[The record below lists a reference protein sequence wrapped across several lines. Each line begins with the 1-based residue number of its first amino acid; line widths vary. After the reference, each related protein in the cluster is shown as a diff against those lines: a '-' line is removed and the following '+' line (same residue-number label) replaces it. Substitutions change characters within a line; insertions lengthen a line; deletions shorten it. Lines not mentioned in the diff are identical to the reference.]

1 MNQIRQHSGSIRI
14 VYLVSL
20 VFLVTVLSWLGLVYV
35 VTHDAGSLSEH
46 ILAEVIVP
54 LAGDPDRSAYAKT
67 LLQRRAAPNIVSTL
81 VDPRCFRA
89 LGPDPACATR
99 VRNTIDEAIVLRRI
113 LEEEHFTR
121 VIVVTSR
128 YHLARATAVFTIIF
142 AGSGTDVRFVAIPES
157 HLTLKQVNKEVRSYL
172 PSLAVAVLAR
182 YVPVLSEWGFGI
194 GRRDRIRSLFPVS
207 NRTIPS
213 LCEAVR
219 TVGTKSRTSSDHWLP
234 LNRRS
239 RRF

>member
-1 MNQIRQHSGSIRI
+1 MNQIRQRSGSIRI
-14 VYLVSL
+14 VYWAGL
-20 VFLVTVLSWLGLVYV
+20 VFFVAVLSWLGLTYI
-35 VTHDAGSLSEH
+35 VTHAEGSLPEH
-46 ILAEVIVP
+46 VRADVIVP
-54 LAGDPDRSAYAKT
+54 LAGSPDRSAYAET
-67 LLQRRAAPNIVSTL
+67 LFRRQTAPNIMSTL
-81 VDPRCFRA
+81 LDWRCLRTR
-89 LGPDPACATR
+89 GPGAACATH

-113 LEEEHFTR
+113 LEEERFSR

-128 YHLARATAVFTIIF
+128 YHLARATAIFAIIF
-142 AGSGTDVRFVAIPES
+142 AGSGTEVHFVASPENQ
-157 HLTLKQVNKEVRSYL
+157 LTLKQSNKEVTSYL

-182 YVPVLSEWGFGI
+182 YVPVLYEWGFGI